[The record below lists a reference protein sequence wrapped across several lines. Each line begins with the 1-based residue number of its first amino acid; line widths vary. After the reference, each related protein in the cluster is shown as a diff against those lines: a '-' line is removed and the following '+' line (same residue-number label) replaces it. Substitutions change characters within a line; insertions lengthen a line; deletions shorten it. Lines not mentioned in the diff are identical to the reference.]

1 MTTEFS
7 TVSVVS
13 TETSILAA
21 LSSSMIMGGNILM
34 IKGSLPSKES
44 SVNYLYVKALLNTL
58 IYVISSLSVSGSV

>member
-1 MTTEFS
+1 
-7 TVSVVS
+7 
-13 TETSILAA
+13 
-21 LSSSMIMGGNILM
+21 M